1 MGIFQRQ
8 DRREPL
14 TLHLSLGSLV
24 QSHKKLHDWKQLDL
38 QPQPE
43 LRVHNNVVG
52 GGLEDGEAGYKTRKD
67 MVKGCRAP
75 WFHHTMG

>member
-1 MGIFQRQ
+1 
-8 DRREPL
+8 
-14 TLHLSLGSLV
+14 
-24 QSHKKLHDWKQLDL
+24 
-38 QPQPE
+38 
-43 LRVHNNVVG
+43 VVG